1 MVLVMNWHRSLSRCR
16 NLVMNCRNRV
26 MNCETI
32 DALSKT
38 KHSVLVYFQISPH
51 ICVLCVP
58 AAFRSLSLS
67 LDVLCVPAVFLSLS
81 LSLSPS
87 LSSLSRCICVP
98 DQSPELLYSQ
108 MSMQNCFSA
117 MRCMCVAVA
126 SRCVEL
132 SSPVPCKLLCCGCKS
147 LRELDWL
154 TKHPVIEAPGDPP
167 ILYSA

>member
-1 MVLVMNWHRSLSRCR
+1 
-16 NLVMNCRNRV
+16 MNCRNRV

-81 LSLSPS
+81 LSLSLPLS
-87 LSSLSRCICVP
+87 LLSLDVFVCLISPRSFCIHKCPRKIVLALCAACV
-98 DQSPELLYSQ
+98 
-108 MSMQNCFSA
+108 
-117 MRCMCVAVA
+117 
-126 SRCVEL
+126 
-132 SSPVPCKLLCCGCKS
+132 
-147 LRELDWL
+147 LRLQ
-154 TKHPVIEAPGDPP
+154 VVV
-167 ILYSA
+167 